1 MGRTKPSVIHIR
13 RRQVVI
19 VASAL
24 LATPLRGLAQRAT
37 GPMRR
42 IGFLGVGAPAAW
54 GPRLEAFR
62 AGLRDLGYV
71 EGKNIAIEFRFAE
84 GRYERLPSLAAELV
98 RLNVE
103 VIVTHSVPGVL
114 AAKEATATSGVP
126 IVMTNVGDAIERGVI
141 ASLARPGGNIT
152 GDTFLAPELAAKRLD
167 VLKEA
172 IPHLGRVATLVN
184 PDNLSV
190 ARLLAMDDVAKARNI
205 ALLRFDVRSPDE
217 LDRTFTS
224 MAKERVDA
232 LAVNED
238 VVFIPSVKRIAALAL
253 KHRLPSIGFIE
264 YAEGGGL
271 FGYGV
276 NFLALYR
283 RAPVF
288 VDKILRG
295 AKPADIPVERP
306 TAFEFAI
313 NKKTAAALGTVISS
327 AARLRA
333 DRLIE

>member
-1 MGRTKPSVIHIR
+1 M
-13 RRQVVI
+13 
-19 VASAL
+19 VAGAL
-24 LATPLRGLAQRAT
+24 LATPLRALAQKPV
-37 GPMRR
+37 GPVRR
-42 IGFLGVGAPAAW
+42 IGFLVVGAPAAW

-71 EGKNIAIEFRFAE
+71 EGKNITIEFRFAE
-84 GRYERLPSLAAELV
+84 GRYDQLPSLAAELV

-114 AAKEATATSGVP
+114 AAKEATATSGIP

-152 GDTFLAPELAAKRLD
+152 GDTFFAPELAAKRLD

-172 IPHLGRVATLVN
+172 IPNLGRVAVLVN
-184 PDNLSV
+184 PDNLGV
-190 ARLLAMDDVAKARNI
+190 ARLQAMDDVAQVRNI
-205 ALLRFDVRSPDE
+205 TLLRFDVRSPDE
-217 LDRTFTS
+217 LDRTFAS
-224 MAKERVDA
+224 MSKARVDA

-238 VVFIPSVKRIAALAL
+238 VVFIPIVKRIAALAL
-253 KHRLPSIGFIE
+253 KHRLPSIGFAE

-271 FGYGV
+271 LGYGV

-295 AKPADIPVERP
+295 AKPSDIPVERP
-306 TAFEFAI
+306 TAFEFTI
-313 NKKTAAALGTVISS
+313 NRKTLAALGTTISS
-327 AARLRA
+327 ATRLRA